1 MKAEYRDQ
9 DGNLKEINKTEV
21 GLMAAAMLCLHLV
34 LCVVVKV
41 LDVCSLVLVALA
53 CFGVLSAAYL
63 FSVGN
68 FGVRVWAI
76 GLISIVVLW
85 LYYFVRPKYKKS
97 WRYKRFERRWL

>member
-1 MKAEYRDQ
+1 MAEFRDS
-9 DGNLKEINKTEV
+9 DGNLKEVNKAEF
-21 GLMAAAMLCLHLV
+21 GLMAATMLCLHLV
-34 LCVVVKV
+34 LCVIIKV
-41 LDVCSLVLVALA
+41 FDVCSLVLVALA

-68 FGVRVWAI
+68 SGLRVWGF
-76 GLISIVVLW
+76 GLVSVVVLW